1 MNEELIARIR
11 EEAIQDKV
19 PIMEDEGIEYVRQYL
34 KDHQIRSLLEIGTAV
49 GYSSIVFASY
59 VEDLQIVTLEK
70 DEQRY
75 HKALENIRQAGL
87 SERIHVILTDAR
99 QFTLDEKF
107 DCLFLDGPKAH
118 NGQLLKNYQKNL
130 NENGIII
137 VDDVYFH
144 GMIDGPEENVG
155 RRLKPLVRKLKAFRE
170 TMLKDPNYDS
180 EYLQLGDGLLIC
192 KKKEKDEDEL
202 CQ

>member
-1 MNEELIARIR
+1 M
-11 EEAIQDKV
+11 
-19 PIMEDEGIEYVRQYL
+19 
-34 KDHQIRSLLEIGTAV
+34 
-49 GYSSIVFASY
+49 
-59 VEDLQIVTLEK
+59 
-70 DEQRY
+70 
-75 HKALENIRQAGL
+75 
-87 SERIHVILTDAR
+87 
-99 QFTLDEKF
+99 
-107 DCLFLDGPKAH
+107 
-118 NGQLLKNYQKNL
+118 KNYQKNL

-155 RRLKPLVRKLKAFRE
+155 RRLKPLVKKLKAFRE
-170 TMLKDPNYDS
+170 TMLKDPDYDS